1 MEEILNKILIKV
13 VDMDER
19 ISLMEENMVTKNEL
33 KEAKGEILGDV
44 DNFVKLHTT
53 VDQELTML
61 RNKYTRLDDKV
72 VLLEQKMVA

>member
-1 MEEILNKILIKV
+1 MEETLNKILVKV

-61 RNKYTRLDDKV
+61 RNKYGRLESRV
-72 VLLEQKMVA
+72 VSLEQKMAT